1 MPPRNFQPN
10 AFVREDLPTGR
21 DILTYLGIEAGPQFN
36 LVLAWSPSGDL
47 RNIWMLAIRAFE
59 RLVGSRNV
67 QDYRVAVDPDRSFAY
82 ILCPDHVD
90 VQNLRARY
98 VTVGDIK
105 FFFELVRSVQVLP
118 FYDDTNQH
126 PRATSWV

>member
-1 MPPRNFQPN
+1 MPPHNFQPN
-10 AFVREDLPTGR
+10 AFVCDDLPTGR
-21 DILTYLGIEAGPQFN
+21 DILTYLGIEAGPQSN
-36 LVLAWSPSGDL
+36 LVLAWSSFGDL
-47 RNIWMLAIRAFE
+47 RNIWMLAIRALE

-90 VQNLRARY
+90 VQNLRAKY

>member
-1 MPPRNFQPN
+1 M
-10 AFVREDLPTGR
+10 GR

-59 RLVGSRNV
+59 RLVGSRTV

-82 ILCPDHVD
+82 ILCPVHVD

-98 VTVGDIK
+98 VKVGDIK